1 MTRRGFLAR
10 LDVPAVERAVRAAEE
25 ACAIELRVSIAG
37 LFWGRTDRVAR
48 RAFQRMGMS
57 STQRRNGVL
66 LLIAPWRRKVVV
78 FADQGITAKVETGLW
93 SGTVA
98 TVTAAFRSGQFTDG
112 LVTAIEGL
120 GRALAPHFP
129 PLPRK
134 NELPDTVEG

>member
-57 STQRRNGVL
+57 STERRNGVL
-66 LLIAPWRRKVVV
+66 LLVAPWRRKVVV
-78 FADQGITAKVETGLW
+78 FADQGITAKVDAELW
-93 SGTVA
+93 SSVIA
-98 TVTAAFRSGQFTDG
+98 IVTDAFRTGRFTEG
-112 LVTAIEGL
+112 LVAAL
-120 GRALAPHFP
+120 GKLAAVLAAQFP
-129 PLPRK
+129 PSARV
-134 NELPDTVEG
+134 NELPETIDR